1 MTAKATFEL
10 HAELRQDQGKG
21 ASRRL
26 RRTQDKIPAIVYGG
40 GEAPTAITLDHKKVM
55 HALENKA
62 FYSHLLT
69 LHIAGK
75 KYKAVLKDLQRH
87 HFKKAIFH
95 MDFLRVSATD
105 HINMH
110 IPLRFIGAETAPGV
124 LAGGIVSHPMI
135 DVELRCLAS
144 ALPEEIVVDI
154 SKLDLDQSIH
164 LSQLKLPVGTEL
176 VAFSHGHV
184 ADHDHA
190 VVAIHLPRQMKEE
203 EPAPEATET
212 EVAAKG
218 KEAKTTAADI
228 DAAATTTAT
237 GTKDKEKGKGKS

>member
-26 RRTQDKIPAIVYGG
+26 RRTQDKIPAIIYGG

-62 FYSHLLT
+62 FYSHILT

-75 KYKAVLKDLQRH
+75 KHKAVLKDLQRH

-95 MDFLRVSATD
+95 MDFLRVNATD
-105 HINMH
+105 HLNMH
-110 IPLRFIGAETAPGV
+110 IPLRFVGAEKAPGV
-124 LAGGIVSHPMI
+124 LAGGIVNHPMI
-135 DVELRCLAS
+135 DVELHCLAS
-144 ALPEEIVVDI
+144 DLPEEIVVDI

-164 LSQLKLPVGTEL
+164 LSQLKLPKGTEL
-176 VAFSHGHV
+176 VAFSHGNI

-203 EPAPEATET
+203 SETPAPEATET
-212 EVAAKG
+212 EVVPKG
-218 KEAKTTAADI
+218 KEAKASAADGTTADSN
-228 DAAATTTAT
+228 
-237 GTKDKEKGKGKS
+237 DKEKGRKS